1 LTSICR
7 ELVQGGSVKSML
19 IRIGSL
25 SQQTGVSSDVL
36 RSWERRYGLLT
47 PQRTSGGFRLY
58 SDEDVARTRA
68 MTALIA
74 AGVSAS
80 EAARQ
85 VLETGER
92 APVHVLGRGGTTLQ
106 EVSATLHDAFRS
118 FDELALEAAIDLVLS
133 RLDLDT
139 AIRDVFLPAL
149 RTVGDDWE
157 AGRVS
162 VAQEHFSVS
171 VLRGR
176 LMGLARG
183 WDHGFGPR
191 ALLACPPAE
200 HHDVSLIL
208 FGLALRRRGWRVT
221 FLGAN
226 TPIGE
231 LLSAQKSLA
240 PQLTVLFAANWD
252 DHTSLIPELSATD
265 EGTIALAG
273 STAGSI
279 SAATARRWLSGDPV
293 AEAERVTNELAERPI
308 RRRKLI
314 VSDR

>member
-1 LTSICR
+1 
-7 ELVQGGSVKSML
+7 ML
-19 IRIGSL
+19 IRIGAL
-25 SQQTGVSSDVL
+25 SEQTGVSADVL

-47 PQRTSGGFRLY
+47 PQRTAGGFRLY
-58 SDEDVARTRA
+58 SAADAVRIRS

-74 AGVSAS
+74 IGIPAS

-85 VLETGER
+85 VLEIRDG
-92 APVHVLGRGGTTLQ
+92 APIGGAGRDETPLQ
-106 EVSATLHDAFRS
+106 EVCAALHDAFRS
-118 FDELALEAAIDLVLS
+118 LDELALEAAIDLVLS

-139 AIRDVFLPAL
+139 AIRDVFLPAM
-149 RTVGDDWE
+149 RTLGDDWE

-162 VAQEHFSVS
+162 VAQEHFSVN

-200 HHDVSLIL
+200 YHDVSLIL

-221 FLGAN
+221 FLGAD

-231 LLSAQKSLA
+231 VVRVRTSLA
-240 PQLTVLFAANWD
+240 PQLTVLFAAIWAN
-252 DHTSLIPELSATD
+252 HASLVPELSGSASSS
-265 EGTIALAG
+265 ISLAG
-273 STAGSI
+273 TTAGPMA
-279 SAATARRWLSGDPV
+279 AATGRRWLSGDPV
-293 AEAERVTNELAERPI
+293 TEAERLTQEFSPSSQPTRPGVNG
-308 RRRKLI
+308 K
-314 VSDR
+314 